1 IMAPT
6 SCFTGQVH
14 RLPDAPEAYGAMI
27 TRAKA
32 APPQSRYADLST
44 VVRRRDHGRSGIEV
58 PRKRHRGT
66 MPTHILTGGGANM
79 TEEEALRQLRRV
91 AQERALGRHVGSDR
105 LIQAGLDA
113 LLAGVDT
120 PSIALLAGLGRREEP
135 EAPDLFDQVLEELSL
150 HFETPADPTAASWAL
165 IYWLAEQIVD
175 GSLDPATGA
184 DQIWLEML
192 TELDLRWPY
201 PEELHPIALCAS
213 DLEDWNES
221 WDISLDDLKAKAF
234 QAAQHLLRARPPEE
248 SERRSE

>member
-1 IMAPT
+1 
-6 SCFTGQVH
+6 
-14 RLPDAPEAYGAMI
+14 
-27 TRAKA
+27 
-32 APPQSRYADLST
+32 
-44 VVRRRDHGRSGIEV
+44 
-58 PRKRHRGT
+58 
-66 MPTHILTGGGANM
+66 M

-120 PSIALLAGLGRREEP
+120 QSIALLAGLGRREEP
-135 EAPDLFDQVLEELSL
+135 EASDLFDQVLEELGL

-165 IYWLAEQIVD
+165 IYWLAEEIVD

-201 PEELHPIALCAS
+201 PEELRPIALCAS

-234 QAAQHLLRARPPEE
+234 QAAQRLLRARSPED
-248 SERRSE
+248 SER